1 MLSIMMPDTFTFN
14 SERIDSHAQPEPW
27 QRFLDRFGWE
37 RKPSAT
43 AMPVA
48 SRGHCLSMPGGFEL
62 IGLEMSGHAIATDGH
77 VRSNA
82 YWLGLV
88 LDGQG
93 IVRDNE
99 RAIELH
105 AGQLFYGFAGSG
117 FAIEADTSLHL
128 QLVRLPHALP
138 VPHGP
143 SIHWPWGVNRLSGA
157 SASAT
162 LLAALL
168 RTTSASMDAITRDQ
182 VRPLELAISEFFISC
197 VASCAGLGA
206 SLSSS
211 TYRKT
216 LLRRA
221 CAMIEQRLRENTA
234 NAATLARDLSVSP
247 RYLQK
252 LFAETGETLSVY
264 VRRRRLECA
273 YKTLIDPLHSS
284 ESISE
289 ICYHWGFNDA
299 AYFSR
304 AFRMHFS
311 MAPSEHRHAWT
322 RREQASP
329 KLDPAMTP

>member
-1 MLSIMMPDTFTFN
+1 MLSIMMPDAFTFN
-14 SERIDSHAQPEPW
+14 SARIDPHAQPEPW
-27 QRFLDRFGWE
+27 QRFLERFGWE

-43 AMPVA
+43 ATPGA
-48 SRGHCLSMPGGFEL
+48 WRGHCLSMPGGFEL
-62 IGLEMSGHAIATDGH
+62 IGLEMSGHAITTGGH
-77 VRSNA
+77 IRSNA
-82 YWLGLV
+82 CWLGLV

-93 IVRDNE
+93 IVRDND
-99 RAIELH
+99 RVIELR
-105 AGQLFYGFAGSG
+105 AGELFYGLAGSR
-117 FAIEADTSLHL
+117 FTIEADTSLHL
-128 QLVRLPHALP
+128 KLVHLPHAMHA
-138 VPHGP
+138 PHGP
-143 SIHWPWGVNRLSGA
+143 SIHCPRGINRLSGA

-197 VASCAGLGA
+197 VASCADLGA
-206 SLSSS
+206 SPSSS

-216 LLRRA
+216 LLRRT
-221 CAMIEQRLRENTA
+221 CAMIEQRLRDNTA
-234 NAATLARDLSVSP
+234 NAAALARDLAVSP

-289 ICYHWGFNDA
+289 ICYYWGFNDA

-311 MAPSEHRHAWT
+311 MAPSEHRHAWM
-322 RREQASP
+322 REQASP